1 MSPDDDSTQEM
12 IVLSSGTVINHYRIV
27 RKIGSGGMGD
37 VYLAEDTALNRQ
49 VALKFLAW
57 NLCQS
62 AECRA
67 RFKREAQAAARLDHP
82 NIVTVYEV
90 GEYQS
95 RPFFAMQAIEGKSL
109 REAMMT
115 ADLSLDCAIEI
126 GLQVCDGLRAAHEH
140 GIVHR
145 DIKPSNL
152 LVDAEG
158 RVRIVDFGLA
168 AVAGGEQVTRA
179 GARLGTVGYMAP
191 EQLRGEKTDQRADL
205 FALGVILYELVTGRR
220 PFDADNE
227 AGIHHRLLESEP
239 EPLARYRSGLP
250 EALQEIVRR
259 ALEKDP
265 AMRYQSAADFGA
277 ELKRLRRDMPE
288 TGPIRSALRWGARR
302 EWLQTRLV
310 VPILLA
316 VLVAATVWKLNRES
330 APRSPVH
337 LAVVPFVNL
346 GEPATSQPFC
356 DGLMETLTSKLTE
369 LSGAER
375 SLLVVPAT
383 EVREQKITSVGQAH
397 RVFGVNFAVTG
408 SLQNTGDGVRVT
420 LNLVDAATGLQL
432 DSRVLDERR
441 QDIVALQD
449 TSVAEVAGMLD
460 ITVPSEARRRLV
472 GGVTHSAAAYSA
484 YLEGRGFLLRDD
496 TIAGLDSAQQR
507 FELAIARDSSF
518 APAYAALGEVYWRK
532 YSLTNDVALV
542 EPGLSYS
549 GRALELDDQLAPVL
563 VTLGMVHLQ
572 TGQPQEAIS
581 YLKRAL
587 QIDSTGHG
595 ARVQLAA
602 AYESLGRMAEA
613 ESTFQE
619 AIRIQ
624 PRLWRSHYNLARFY
638 AYRGR
643 NSEALRSIADA
654 EALAPTATLP
664 LEAIGSLYTF
674 LGSYDRA
681 ERLLKRSIAIE
692 PHYIAYSN
700 LGVIYQLRQQYAE
713 AADMYRRAR
722 ALNDKDFKVWYNLA
736 SVYESLPGGM
746 TQARESY
753 QGAIVLAE
761 ENLKVNPTDAELI
774 CNLADCYW
782 QVEQRD
788 KALAMVDRGVRLAPD
803 DIEVMVRAGVIYEQ
817 AGRHEEA
824 LHLVGIAAQRG
835 FSLERLQA
843 TPALKDLIADPRFDS
858 LLKAEH

>member
-1 MSPDDDSTQEM
+1 MSPDDDSTQETSGF
-12 IVLSSGTVINHYRIV
+12 SSGTVINHYRIV
-27 RKIGSGGMGD
+27 KKIGSGGMGD

-49 VALKFLAW
+49 VALKFLAG

-82 NIVTVYEV
+82 NIVTVHEV
-90 GEYQS
+90 GEYQN

-109 REAMMT
+109 REAMVT

-126 GLQVCDGLRAAHEH
+126 GLQDCEGLRAAHEH
-140 GIVHR
+140 GIIHR

-152 LVDAEG
+152 LVEADG

-168 AVAGGEQVTRA
+168 AVAGGEPVTRA
-179 GARLGTVGYMAP
+179 GSRLGTVGYMAP
-191 EQLRGEKTDQRADL
+191 EQLRGEKVDQRADL

-220 PFDADNE
+220 PFAAENE

-250 EALQEIVRR
+250 EGLQEIVSR

-265 AMRYQSAADFGA
+265 ALRYQSAADLGA
-277 ELKRLRRDMPE
+277 DLKRLRRDAPG
-288 TGPIRSALRWGARR
+288 TGPVRSALRWGARR
-302 EWLQTRLV
+302 EWLQARLV
-310 VPILLA
+310 VPILLV

-330 APRSPVH
+330 VPRLPVH
-337 LAVVPFVNL
+337 LAVVPFVSL

-356 DGLMETLTSKLTE
+356 DGLMETLTSKLTQW
-369 LSGAER
+369 SGAER

-383 EVREQKITSVGQAH
+383 EVREQKITSVGQAR

-408 SLQNTGDGVRVT
+408 SLQNTGEGVRVT
-420 LNLVDAATGLQL
+420 LNLVDAATGRQMR
-432 DSRVLDERR
+432 SIVLDELR

-449 TSVAEVAGMLD
+449 TSVAEVASMLD
-460 ITVPSEARRRLV
+460 ITLPSESRRRLA
-472 GGVTHSAAAYSA
+472 GGTTHSATAYSA

-496 TIAGLDSAQQR
+496 TIAGLDSSQQR
-507 FELAIARDSSF
+507 FELAIALDSSF
-518 APAYAALGEVYWRK
+518 ALAYAALGEVYWRK
-532 YSLTNDVALV
+532 YNLTNDVALV

-563 VTLGMVHLQ
+563 VTLGMVHRQ
-572 TGQPQEAIS
+572 TGQSQEAIS

-587 QIDSTGHG
+587 QIDSTGHE
-595 ARVQLAA
+595 ARIQLAA

-619 AIRIQ
+619 GIRMQ
-624 PRLWRSHYNLARFY
+624 PRHWRSHYNVARFY
-638 AYRGR
+638 AFHGR
-643 NSEALRSIADA
+643 NSEAVRSIAAA

-681 ERLLKRSIAIE
+681 ERLLRRSLAIE

-700 LGVIYQLRQQYAE
+700 LGAIYQIRQQYGE
-713 AADMYRRAR
+713 AADMYRRAL
-722 ALNDKDFKVWYNLA
+722 ALNDKDFQVWYNLA
-736 SVYESLPGGM
+736 SAYENLPDS
-746 TQARESY
+746 TAKAREAY
-753 QGAIVLAE
+753 QGAIALAE
-761 ENLKVNPTDAELI
+761 ANLKVNPNDAELI
-774 CNLADCYW
+774 CNLADCCW
-782 QVEQRD
+782 QTGQQERAIAMAE
-788 KALAMVDRGVRLAPD
+788 KAGKLAPD
-803 DIEVMVRAGVIYEQ
+803 DIEIMVRSGLIFEQ
-817 AGRHEEA
+817 AGRRTVALQLVTNAARRGFPLDRIKASPA
-824 LHLVGIAAQRG
+824 LHDLV
-835 FSLERLQA
+835 
-843 TPALKDLIADPRFDS
+843 ADSRFDS
-858 LLKAEH
+858 LISVR